1 MISKIFGM
9 VLCAALVASF
19 VAEASAV
26 TLFSDNFNTDTSALW
41 TTNFA
46 PAANA
51 STQEAKWLY
60 DYSAMGIPSASG
72 PGGDTIGLRLRA
84 DIPIVGGQEVT
95 SRPAGVTSGL
105 SLSPTGKDFG
115 SNYKLTVDVW
125 SNYFGSPNASGLT
138 DNVNS
143 EGGTNNVLFSIG
155 TSGTIPNTIGQ
166 LQPIPGTTLD
176 GISLVTTGDGGITDD
191 YRLFANDTLVAA
203 NNPAY
208 LAGGR
213 VNTQQL
219 YKDLFPA
226 KAAPAVQVAFA
237 PTEYPD
243 PVNPMSGMTEPG
255 TFGFAWHH
263 VEIKVEDGIVT
274 WAIDGTTIVNA
285 DANGVGLGG
294 NNIAIGITDVNNTT
308 ARHPALVFTVFDNL
322 VVSDLSA
329 PAGQLGD
336 FNNDTKVDAADYVTW
351 RKNNVANASL
361 PNDDGAANQADRYTL
376 WRANFGNPPG
386 TGSGLEEAAVPEP
399 SSLVL
404 LAVSAACCWFARRRS

>member
-1 MISKIFGM
+1 MIKLTRFLVGLAVVGM
-9 VLCAALVASF
+9 CAGQ
-19 VAEASAV
+19 ASAV
-26 TLFSDNFNTDTSALW
+26 VLFSDNFNTDTSALW
-41 TTNFA
+41 TKNFG

-51 STQEAKWLY
+51 SVQEAKWLY

-84 DIPIVGGQEVT
+84 DIPIVGGVEVT

-105 SLSPTGKDFG
+105 SLSPTGQDFG

-125 SNYFGSPNASGLT
+125 SNYFGSPNASGLA
-138 DNVNS
+138 DNVGS
-143 EGGTNNVLFSIG
+143 EGGTNNVLFSVG

-166 LQPIPGTTLD
+166 LEPIPGTTLD

-191 YRLFANDTLVAA
+191 YRLFANTTLVAA

-213 VNTQQL
+213 VNAAQL

-226 KAAPAVQVAFA
+226 KSAPSVQVAFA
-237 PTEYPD
+237 PTEYAD
-243 PVNPMSGMTEPG
+243 PINPMLGMTEPG

-274 WAIDGTTIVNA
+274 WTIDGTPIVNA
-285 DANGVGLGG
+285 DTNGIGLGG
-294 NNIAIGITDVNNTT
+294 NNIAIGVSDVNNTT

-322 VVSDLSA
+322 VVSDLSV
-329 PAGQLGD
+329 PAGQPGD
-336 FNNDTKVDAADYVTW
+336 FNNDTKVDASDYVTW
-351 RKNNVANASL
+351 RKNEIANAAL
-361 PNDDGAANQADRYTL
+361 PNDNGAADQASRYAV
-376 WRANFGNPPG
+376 WRSNFGAAA
-386 TGSGLEEAAVPEP
+386 GSGLGGATVPEP

-404 LAVSAACCWFARRRS
+404 LVLSICACWLSRRKS